1 MFEDEFFKELNMLL
15 HIRKFDKNFIKIWF
29 LRGKQ
34 IINLKFQLN
43 SAEIT
48 TRPIKNYTLYILFCI
63 HNRFRFIKHKNNK
76 VPMQNFSSSP
86 KKTDLNYEKKRLE
99 KSRLLQ
105 PKEATLKKI
114 LQFASSY
121 RVERITE
128 NQYVEWYL
136 N

>member
-1 MFEDEFFKELNMLL
+1 MVEDEFFKELNMLL

-114 LQFASSY
+114 LQFASAY

>member
-1 MFEDEFFKELNMLL
+1 MFEDELFKDNSMLL
-15 HIRKFDKNFIKIWF
+15 HVRKFDKNFIKICF

-43 SAEIT
+43 STENAT
-48 TRPIKNYTLYILFCI
+48 LPIKNYTQHILFCI
-63 HNRFRFIKHKNNK
+63 HNRFKFIKHKNDK
-76 VPMQNFSSSP
+76 VPMQNLSSSP
-86 KKTDLNYEKKRLE
+86 KKTDLNYGKRLE
-99 KSRLLQ
+99 KSRPLQ

-121 RVERITE
+121 RVERIAE